1 MAIFRLKKL
10 TIINYFYF
18 PWHQDIDDIQYLNLI
33 EIQFQIGRK
42 LKLLITIIVFIVLI
56 LFFKCYKLHSYSHI
70 SDIHS
75 RT

>member
-42 LKLLITIIVFIVLI
+42 LKDIRMAPIVGAPIC
-56 LFFKCYKLHSYSHI
+56 KMPA
-70 SDIHS
+70 
-75 RT
+75 